1 MTSPKYNE
9 RWFASVNPNAGRNP
23 LAEAEVHQAADDA
36 GIDIVVSVS
45 SSAREASDAV
55 RDAVGR
61 GHTRFVAIGGDGTAN
76 VVANALFAEPAD
88 HRFTL
93 GVIAVGSGSDLIRT
107 FGHERGLKPGMAR
120 LVNPELYAFDVGVIR
135 IGEATTHFLNA
146 VNIGVGAASVL
157 KANRIPRRLG
167 SLRYNAGFWLAL
179 AGYRAGRMDVEVD
192 HHRFSGQA
200 INVVIANGQFFGGG
214 MNIAP
219 RASTSDGLFDVQI
232 FSGPKRQAF
241 VVMPR
246 VLLGT
251 HLTHRSVRRYVGS
264 HLKVTGDGD
273 LLIESDGE
281 VLGAG
286 PVEISILESALD
298 LVI

>member
-1 MTSPKYNE
+1 MTSPDHNSL
-9 RWFASVNPNAGRNP
+9 WFASVNPNAGRSS
-23 LAEAEVHQAADDA
+23 LAAADVRQAADDA
-36 GIDIVVSVS
+36 GVDMVVSVS
-45 SSAREASDAV
+45 DSAGEASA
-55 RDAVGR
+55 AIKAAILS
-61 GHTRFVAIGGDGTAN
+61 GHTRFVAVGGDGTAN
-76 VVANALFAEPAD
+76 LVANALFAQPAL
-88 HRFTL
+88 HRYTL

-107 FGHERGLKPGMAR
+107 FAHERGIKAGMDR
-120 LVNPELYAFDVGVIR
+120 LVDPELYPFDVGVVR
-135 IGEATTHFLNA
+135 IGESTTHFLNA
-146 VNIGVGAASVL
+146 VNIGVGAASVV

-179 AGYRAGRMDVEVD
+179 AGYRAGQMDVEVD
-192 HHRFSGQA
+192 HHRFSGRA
-200 INVVIANGQFFGGG
+200 INVVVANGQFFGGG

-219 RASTSDGLFDVQI
+219 RASTSDGLFDVQV

-264 HLKVTGDGD
+264 HLKLTGDGD
-273 LLIESDGE
+273 LLVESDGE
-281 VLGAG
+281 ILGAG
-286 PVEISILESALD
+286 PVEISILGSALD